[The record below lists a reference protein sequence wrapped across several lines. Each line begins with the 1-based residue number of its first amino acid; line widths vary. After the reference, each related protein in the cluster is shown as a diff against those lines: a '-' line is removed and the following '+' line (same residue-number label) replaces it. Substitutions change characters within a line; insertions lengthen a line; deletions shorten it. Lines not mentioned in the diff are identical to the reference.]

1 MRHLPAIIAAIGL
14 LSGALPAASAAEPES
29 CRSVQ
34 MADPGWTDIGATN
47 AMAGVVLRALGYE
60 QKVSKISVPMT
71 YVGLQKDQVDVFL
84 GNWMPA
90 QRDTVEPLV
99 KENKIHVVR
108 DNLSNAKFTLAVPDY
123 VAAAGVKNFSD
134 LAKFAPK
141 FDKKIYGIDSGSPA
155 NQNIKR
161 MLGAKSYGL
170 EGWSVVE
177 SSEQGMLSEVARKV
191 RTKDWIV
198 FLAWEPHQMN
208 LTYNLTYL
216 DGDKDYFGPNFGS
229 ATVRTVAR
237 KGFAEQCPNL
247 AKFFSQLV
255 FTTDMESRMIV
266 DVLEKKKDINAAA
279 AEQLKAHPEMLERW
293 LAGVT
298 TRTGESSLSAVR
310 KVLAQH

>member
-1 MRHLPAIIAAIGL
+1 MRHLPTIIAAIGL
-14 LSGALPAASAAEPES
+14 LSGALSAASAAEPES
-29 CRSVQ
+29 CTSVRT
-34 MADPGWTDIGATN
+34 ADPGWTDIASTN

-60 QKVSKISVPMT
+60 QKVSKLSVPMI

-90 QRDTVEPLV
+90 QKDTVEPLV
-99 KENKIHVVR
+99 KEDKIRVVH

-123 VAAAGVKNFSD
+123 VAAAGVKSFSD

-141 FDKKIYGIDSGSPA
+141 FDKKIYGIDAGSPA

-161 MLGAKSYGL
+161 MIVAKSYGL
-170 EGWSVVE
+170 EGWSIVE

-208 LTYNLTYL
+208 LKHNLTYL

-247 AKFFSQLV
+247 GKLFSQMV
-255 FTTDMESRMIV
+255 FTTKMENQMIM
-266 DVLEKKKDINAAA
+266 DVLEGKKNIESAAV
-279 AEQLKAHPEMLERW
+279 EQLKAHPEMLESW

-298 TRTGESSLSAVR
+298 TRTGENSLSAVR